1 MLLSA
6 TALSIKM
13 LLSAKANRATVQ
25 HNNKTGNSTPAS
37 TCALPHTNTL

>member
-1 MLLSA
+1 MPLSA
-6 TALSIKM
+6 TALSIKI
-13 LLSAKANRATVQ
+13 LLSANANKAAVQ